1 MTARCTFISSL
12 STLFLFDLNH
22 GWREG
27 GCQTVVFVVMEQSST
42 HSLGLASIQSPAPV
56 SALFCLQAATRI
68 VGQRWQSSLLSSL
81 YLHLL
86 LEPTMVVALFE
97 EEVDARWE
105 EECWSVGERSYLHPP
120 VIPLCSQLP
129 APTCPPE
136 PTLH

>member
-1 MTARCTFISSL
+1 MPNCGLCGYGTKFSPFAWSGF
-12 STLFLFDLNH
+12 H
-22 GWREG
+22 PE
-27 GCQTVVFVVMEQSST
+27 SST
-42 HSLGLASIQSPAPV
+42 SVCIILFASCDQNSRTTMAI
-56 SALFCLQAATRI
+56 
-68 VGQRWQSSLLSSL
+68 LSSL